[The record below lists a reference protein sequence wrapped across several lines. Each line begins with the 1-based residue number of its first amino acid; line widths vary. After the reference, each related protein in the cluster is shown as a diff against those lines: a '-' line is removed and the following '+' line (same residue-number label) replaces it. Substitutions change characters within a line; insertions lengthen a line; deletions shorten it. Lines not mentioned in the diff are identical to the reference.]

1 MSDPQATHKPV
12 VAGPFLKWAGGKAS
26 LLTQYKRYLPPPE
39 RYQRYVEPFVGGGA
53 VFFWLQAHHG
63 PKPARLADINRHLIG
78 TYLTVRDRV
87 EELIEALGDHQ
98 PDRESFER
106 VREQDPDQLDPVAQ
120 AARFIYLNRTCYNG
134 LYRVNRSGRFNVP
147 YGKYKNPR
155 ICAPE
160 LLRAASVA
168 LAQTE
173 LLVADFAAAVAD
185 CGSGDFVYFDPPYV
199 PLSETA
205 NFTEY
210 ADEGFGL
217 DQQRRLVELICR
229 LDDAGALVMASNS
242 DTPIVRELYKLPD
255 YMFPIRP
262 ITARRMIGCD
272 ATKRGI
278 VGEVVIAN
286 YPLKEARHP

>member
-1 MSDPQATHKPV
+1 MSEPHAASKAP

-26 LLTQYKRYLPPPE
+26 LLTQYKRYLPSPD
-39 RYQRYVEPFVGGGA
+39 RYTRYVEPFVGGGA
-53 VFFWLQAHHG
+53 LFYWLQAHHG

-78 TYLTVRDRV
+78 TYIAVRDQV
-87 EELIEALGDHQ
+87 EALIEALGEHT
-98 PDRESFER
+98 PDREHFEQ
-106 VREQDPDQLDPVAQ
+106 VREQNPDLLDPVAQ

-134 LYRVNRSGRFNVP
+134 LYRVNKSGRFNVP

-160 LLRAASVA
+160 LLRLASAA
-168 LAQTE
+168 LAETE
-173 LLVADFAAAVAD
+173 LLVADFGEAVAD
-185 CGSGDFVYFDPPYV
+185 CGQGDFVYFDPPYV
-199 PLSETA
+199 PLSGTA

-272 ATKRGI
+272 AAKRGV

-286 YPLKEARHP
+286 YPLKEVRHP